1 MPLATPS
8 VIIVSP
14 LGCVH
19 HIRNA
24 LLRSGATTHVFNT
37 YGAALTLLRRKK
49 IDTVVLEFS
58 QDQAT
63 ADFCEAVRSLNIP
76 LVYASPS
83 VKILGTFILL
93 ELDSH
98 ARLTRAALLTSIPS
112 T

>member
-37 YGAALTLLRRKK
+37 YAGALTLLQRKK
-49 IDTVVLEFS
+49 IGTVVLEFAR
-58 QDQAT
+58 DQAT
-63 ADFCEAVRSLNIP
+63 ADFCEAARSLNVP
-76 LVYASPS
+76 LVYASPPGS
-83 VKILGTFILL
+83 LRFYG
-93 ELDSH
+93 
-98 ARLTRAALLTSIPS
+98 
-112 T
+112 